1 MGSIMA
7 ELAEVMTTVGT
18 FQAYGQIIVCLVATW
33 LYAHHLA
40 QRGRFGLRIAAVLV
54 AAAFVTLTAITSGYT
69 LYPTITD
76 TESFI
81 LGLLMF
87 AVVIAAITIAVMFL
101 WDASAWAALF
111 CASSGYLV
119 QSIVYGID
127 RLLHVSG
134 IVQVQYTGTLSIT
147 DVFSYVACSVFV
159 LGLFHYF
166 ITGRLQRNGLLG
178 INNPVMFFAVILA
191 MVVALVL
198 DLSIKDVISYD
209 VPFRYMVV
217 FSAIYVMICLFI
229 VVSEFEILYN
239 QRLQA
244 DVVTMER
251 AMVEQER
258 QFELSRSTI
267 DAINRRVH
275 DIRHHVA
282 RLLAS
287 EGDGAPGNEVLS
299 EVVREINVYDAA
311 VKTGNASLDVVL
323 TEKGLLCKR
332 DGITLSSV
340 ADGTALSF
348 MAAADVYTLVGN
360 ALDGAIAS
368 VKKVADKSRRSISLN
383 LRSQMGMASLSVEH
397 YFEGEPALVDR
408 MPAGEGFGVD
418 TMLAIVE
425 RYGGTIVCTA
435 DGDVFHTEI
444 LIPQS

>member
-1 MGSIMA
+1 MA
-7 ELAEVMTTVGT
+7 IQI
-18 FQAYGQIIVCLVATW
+18 FQVVSQIIVCALATW

-40 QRGRFGLRIAAVLV
+40 RKSRFGLRITAVLV
-54 AAAFVTLTAITSGYT
+54 AAAVGTIAAIASGYT
-69 LYPTITD
+69 LYPTLTD
-76 TESFI
+76 NTSFVFALI
-81 LGLLMF
+81 MF
-87 AVVIAAITIAVMFL
+87 ALVIVALTFAVRFL

-119 QSIVYGID
+119 QSIVYGLD
-127 RLLHVSG
+127 RTVHVTG
-134 IVQVQYTGTLSIT
+134 IVPAQYTGSLNNADVLSYII
-147 DVFSYVACSVFV
+147 CSIFV
-159 LGLFHYF
+159 LELFHHF

-311 VKTGNASLDVVL
+311 VKTGSASLDVVL

-348 MAAADVYTLVGN
+348 MAAADIYTLVGN

-383 LRSQMGMASLSVEH
+383 LRSQMGMASLSIEH
-397 YFEGEPALVDR
+397 YFEGEPALVDG

>member
-1 MGSIMA
+1 MA
-7 ELAEVMTTVGT
+7 IQI
-18 FQAYGQIIVCLVATW
+18 FQVVSQIIVCAFATW

-40 QRGRFGLRIAAVLV
+40 RKSRFGLRITAVLV
-54 AAAFVTLTAITSGYT
+54 AAAVGTIAAIASGYT
-69 LYPTITD
+69 LYPTLTD
-76 TESFI
+76 NTSFVFALI
-81 LGLLMF
+81 MF
-87 AVVIAAITIAVMFL
+87 ALVIVALTFAVRFL
-101 WDASAWAALF
+101 WDASLWAALF

-119 QSIVYGID
+119 QSIIYGLD
-127 RLLHVSG
+127 RTVHVTG
-134 IVQVQYTGTLSIT
+134 IVKIEYTGSLSII
-147 DVFSYVACSVFV
+147 DVFSYTACAVIV
-159 LGLFHYF
+159 LVLFHHF
-166 ITGRLQRNGLLG
+166 ITGRLQRNGLLS

-191 MVVALVL
+191 MMVSLVL
-198 DLSIKDVISYD
+198 DLSIKDVISYS

-217 FSAIYVMICLFI
+217 FSVIHVMICLFI

-251 AMVEQER
+251 AMAEQER

-282 RLLAS
+282 KLLAS
-287 EGDGAPGNEVLS
+287 EDDGMSGNEVLS

-397 YFEGEPALVDR
+397 YFEGEPALVDG